1 MLNDLRLIDL
11 RLAQMRAKVTDRG
24 TWQFPL
30 APMLNIW
37 LK

>member
-1 MLNDLRLIDL
+1 MLSDLRLIDL
-11 RLAQMRAKVTDRG
+11 RLAQMQAKVTDRG
-24 TWQFPL
+24 AWQFPW